1 MQIIMKQDGKEV
13 AGSTAARVLDTASP
27 KPFPGLQGRQQSK
40 GASRLT
46 ELKAECPTATG
57 SVG

>member
-1 MQIIMKQDGKEV
+1 MKQDGKEV

-27 KPFPGLQGRQQSK
+27 RPFPGLQGRQQSK
-40 GASRLT
+40 GAARLT